1 MAAAPVFFPQDAQ
14 FGPTTAYGHFI
25 AIVQV
30 DRDNTTNTAMAKCSP
45 VTEKAKFLGVVAN
58 VPTTESPTLV
68 GSNTLLAQTYTNRAA
83 N

>member
-1 MAAAPVFFPQDAQ
+1 MP
-14 FGPTTAYGHFI
+14 
-25 AIVQV
+25 
-30 DRDNTTNTAMAKCSP
+30 CSG

-58 VPTTESPTLV
+58 VPSAESPTLV